1 MTKIVCEID
10 GSILTEKSLYAHNK
24 IHLHE
29 EYKCKF
35 CMKVFKTEKD
45 RNEHQNSVHS
55 EEKLE
60 CNECDEKFTRKF
72 ALKRHIKDIHL
83 KLKYYCKI
91 CGQHYPRKDTLK
103 IHYKKC
109 QNRARTD
116 DKNVE
121 DEMTKFFADNAG
133 QYQNQFNEY
142 SSKEICHQCSK
153 AFTNKS
159 ALKTHISD
167 VHSSTENRI
176 CKFCNH
182 IFSSK
187 N

>member
-1 MTKIVCEID
+1 MLI
-10 GSILTEKSLYAHNK
+10 
-24 IHLHE
+24 
-29 EYKCKF
+29 
-35 CMKVFKTEKD
+35 FKDIFPK
-45 RNEHQNSVHS
+45 HQNSVHS

-103 IHYKKC
+103 IHYKKW
-109 QNRARTD
+109 QDRARTD

-121 DEMTKFFADNAG
+121 DEMTKIFADNAG
-133 QYQNQFNEY
+133 QYQNQFKEY

-153 AFTNKS
+153 AFTNIS

-167 VHSSTENRI
+167 VHSSGTCLMNVTLTEQNLKR
-176 CKFCNH
+176 KTN
-182 IFSSK
+182 SDEDSK
-187 N
+187 LN

>member
-109 QNRARTD
+109 QDKAITD
-116 DKNVE
+116 NKDIE
-121 DEMTKFFADNAG
+121 DEMTKFFDDNFFM
-133 QYQNQFNEY
+133 YDE
-142 SSKEICHQCSK
+142 CHTDRTK
-153 AFTNKS
+153 FKKKNKVRRR
-159 ALKTHISD
+159 L
-167 VHSSTENRI
+167 
-176 CKFCNH
+176 
-182 IFSSK
+182 
-187 N
+187 